1 MMRTLFIALYS
12 ADGRHQATSLWK
24 SVMRIPYGAPKV
36 KQKNG
41 GLLPGG
47 SRPPFL
53 MQAADEN
60 VGVGYQKVT
69 GAHKSAYL
77 CGIGMP
83 HTIGT
88 DRREAAE

>member
-1 MMRTLFIALYS
+1 
-12 ADGRHQATSLWK
+12 
-24 SVMRIPYGAPKV
+24 MRIPYGARKV

-77 CGIGMP
+77 CGKKIM
-83 HTIGT
+83 HTMISRQKGGGWNET
-88 DRREAAE
+88 DRFPG